1 MEKMTL
7 ATFIVEPEHRLK
19 QALDPLLGPDYP
31 IISVPNKGLLFKALQ
46 EHACFLPAVILID
59 SKIKESPIQLLRDIK
74 RDTYCHDVIVLA
86 DKVAHEVAI
95 DAMQS
100 CASDYLTPPHEI
112 TQLSDLIRTRVDN
125 LLYQSS
131 INLFQY
137 TIKHGVIERQR
148 EKRERL
154 LHSRLWAMKA
164 QNSAEYQRLEADFDT
179 RARFSLKGTVLIV
192 DDELYFRR
200 TLQFFLEPNFTILVA
215 EDGLEALD
223 VLKAHPE
230 TDVVLL
236 DVRMPRLN
244 GNEAI
249 PQIRAL
255 NPHVQVVMLTAFK
268 DTDIA
273 IQSMKLGAC
282 DYLNKPSKQ
291 SIIMEKVQN
300 ALKIKQLSI
309 NHETE
314 VPYYERIKLF
324 DDLWES
330 AEEHGKTLLYHD
342 LYLFFPEASHYPIA
356 ATMRITDAD
365 MHRGAEPLVDAI
377 IHKSKAIESLEE
389 KALMAKFLNG
399 AL

>member
-1 MEKMTL
+1 MGNYT
-7 ATFIVEPEHRLK
+7 
-19 QALDPLLGPDYP
+19 
-31 IISVPNKGLLFKALQ
+31 
-46 EHACFLPAVILID
+46 
-59 SKIKESPIQLLRDIK
+59 
-74 RDTYCHDVIVLA
+74 A
-86 DKVAHEVAI
+86 DNGMH
-95 DAMQS
+95 
-100 CASDYLTPPHEI
+100 H
-112 TQLSDLIRTRVDN
+112 
-125 LLYQSS
+125 
-131 INLFQY
+131 
-137 TIKHGVIERQR
+137 
-148 EKRERL
+148 
-154 LHSRLWAMKA
+154 
-164 QNSAEYQRLEADFDT
+164 
-179 RARFSLKGTVLIV
+179 VLIV

-215 EDGLEALD
+215 EDGLDALD

-255 NPHVQVVMLTAFK
+255 NPHVQVVMLTAFR

-282 DYLNKPSKQ
+282 DYLN
-291 SIIMEKVQN
+291 
-300 ALKIKQLSI
+300 KIKQLSI

-377 IHKSKAIESLEE
+377 IHKSKEIESLEE